1 MKKSQSIEDKNCSQR
16 ILTSPTKFLFK
27 PLNKLIPHFYH
38 WNYSLIFPIP
48 LSQPICKLHLQ
59 SQFLHLPCW
68 SDVQFQMYSQVPYL
82 CGQLHFWHFPL
93 IMSGAGNMF
102 NETLVLQ
109 RYSCCMLIQWPMMW
123 QYFFLQKRSIKGFT
137 GFIYVIVYCPIW
149 IHSHPRDQPWPKY
162 TGERK
167 DSSQSASICYS
178 REVVPFWNL
187 VRKRGKLQK
196 DLGYESW
203 HFLQFIKAKL
213 VLVWPLQRLFAV
225 REAFWVVNEQ
235 SDTLQ
240 FNAAYGQGPFV
251 RVPRKTTSNLLSLK
265 RLSRIIDMD
274 IFRDGWKVYLCF
286 CSESTGTLQYYL
298 ETSI

>member
-1 MKKSQSIEDKNCSQR
+1 MKKSESIEDKNYSQR

-68 SDVQFQMYSQVPYL
+68 SDVQYQIYSQMPYL
-82 CGQLHFWHFPL
+82 SEQLNFWHFPL

-109 RYSCCMLIQWPMMW
+109 RYSCYMLIQWPMMW
-123 QYFFLQKRSIKGFT
+123 QYFFLQKRSVKGFT

-149 IHSHPRDQPWPKY
+149 IHSHPRGQAWPKY
-162 TGERK
+162 TRERK
-167 DSSQSASICYS
+167 DSSQSACICYS

-203 HFLQFIKAKL
+203 HFLQLIKAKL
-213 VLVWPLQRLFAV
+213 VLVWPLQLLFAV
-225 REAFWVVNEQ
+225 RELSEWWMNSQILCSSMLHMDKGHLSECQ
-235 SDTLQ
+235 RKPPQTLL
-240 FNAAYGQGPFV
+240 Y
-251 RVPRKTTSNLLSLK
+251 LK

>member
-1 MKKSQSIEDKNCSQR
+1 MWVRTEHVDNPPQSQGKSNSSLLILKMKKSESIEDKNCSQR

-68 SDVQFQMYSQVPYL
+68 SDVQYQMYSQVPYL
-82 CGQLHFWHFPL
+82 SEQLNFWHFPL

-123 QYFFLQKRSIKGFT
+123 QCFFLQKRSIKGFT

-167 DSSQSASICYS
+167 DSSQSACICYS
-178 REVVPFWNL
+178 REVVAFWNL
-187 VRKRGKLQK
+187 ARKRGKLQK

-203 HFLQFIKAKL
+203 HFLQLIKAKL
-213 VLVWPLQRLFAV
+213 VLVWPLQLLFAV
-225 REAFWVVNEQ
+225 RE
-235 SDTLQ
+235 
-240 FNAAYGQGPFV
+240 
-251 RVPRKTTSNLLSLK
+251 LLSGEWTVRYFAVQCCIWTRAICQSANENHLK
-265 RLSRIIDMD
+265 H
-274 IFRDGWKVYLCF
+274 
-286 CSESTGTLQYYL
+286 CSPLKD
-298 ETSI
+298 